1 MLNLAHL
8 YESTARFT
16 NAISG
21 HYPRNVKT
29 LHSEYVKAINT
40 IRPSGLP
47 ADLVGIKIGYED
59 SGWAGH
65 CKESG
70 IFAHIVGPATE
81 SDGPTRE
88 LWDAKVT
95 SALDVIHRIH
105 PDLRSM
111 VDLLVTDIVVFNSG
125 VDGGGS
131 ANQMPGVV
139 LMSPGPEWSV
149 LNYAQCIVHEGL
161 HSGLFVL
168 DTVYEMFTL
177 PPAELEKEEYRALSA
192 VKIGQKRPLHAAFHA
207 AAVAVPLMFME
218 HHEGGTELVG
228 KYTDS
233 MRDACTDMLS
243 KRKYF
248 TPYGQLL
255 LDEMVA
261 WVSKEPLDFE
271 QVARALT
278 SREYAGYRPAVPA

>member
-1 MLNLAHL
+1 MNGSHPG
-8 YESTARFT
+8 
-16 NAISG
+16 N
-21 HYPRNVKT
+21 PKT
-29 LHSEYVKAINT
+29 LHPEYVKAINT
-40 IRPSGLP
+40 LRPAVLQ
-47 ADLVGIKIGYED
+47 ADEAGIKIGYED
-59 SGWAGH
+59 SGWADF
-65 CKESG
+65 CKVSG
-70 IFAHIVGPATE
+70 IFAHIVGPATS
-81 SDGPTRE
+81 SDGPARE
-88 LWDAKVT
+88 EWDTKT
-95 SALDVIHRIH
+95 TLALDMIHHIH
-105 PDLRSM
+105 PDLRRM

-139 LMSPGPEWSV
+139 LMSPGPDWSV

-161 HSGLFVL
+161 HSGLFIL
-168 DTVYEMFTL
+168 DTVYPMFTL
-177 PPAELEKEEYRALSA
+177 PPTELEKDEYRALSA

-218 HHEGGTELVG
+218 NHQGGNDLVS

-243 KRKYF
+243 KRAFF

-255 LDEMVA
+255 LDEMSD
-261 WVSKEPLDFE
+261 WVKQEPLDFD

-278 SREYAGYRPAVPA
+278 SREYAGYRPAVAA